1 MVKVSEVAQLLDVS
15 PDTIRYY
22 TRIGIL
28 QPSRSDNGYY
38 VYTDKDLRRLRFVI
52 HARRLGF
59 SLADVKNLIEI
70 SKSGETPCPKVREII
85 SSNLEKLRKSV
96 EESLNLLRRMEQ
108 AVEVWGDMPDQEPNG
123 HSICALIESWQEE
136 VR

>member
-1 MVKVSEVAQLLDVS
+1 MKVSEVAQLLDVS

-38 VYTDKDLRRLRFVI
+38 AYTDEDLQRLRFAI

-59 SLADVKNLIEI
+59 SLADIKSLIEI

-123 HSICALIESWQEE
+123 HSICTLIESWQEE

>member
-1 MVKVSEVAQLLDVS
+1 MKVSEVAQLLDVS

-38 VYTDKDLRRLRFVI
+38 AYTDKDLRRLRFAI

-59 SLADVKNLIEI
+59 SLADIKNLIEI

-96 EESLNLLRRMEQ
+96 EESLNLFRRMER
-108 AVEVWGDMPDQEPNG
+108 ALEVWSDMPDQEPDR
-123 HSICALIESWQEE
+123 HSICTLIENWEEE

>member
-1 MVKVSEVAQLLDVS
+1 M
-15 PDTIRYY
+15 
-22 TRIGIL
+22 
-28 QPSRSDNGYY
+28 
-38 VYTDKDLRRLRFVI
+38 
-52 HARRLGF
+52 
-59 SLADVKNLIEI
+59 ADIKSLIEI

-123 HSICALIESWQEE
+123 HSICTLIESWQEE